1 MRFLQYQLTITQIT
15 GLLHNLRLSLIIT
28 GRQADGQPISVVLI
42 VDLFGGDLSLDATLT
57 VG

>member
-15 GLLHNLRLSLIIT
+15 GLLHNLRLSLIVT

-42 VDLFGGDLSLDATLT
+42 VDLVSGDLGLDDEVI

>member
-15 GLLHNLRLSLIIT
+15 GLLHNLRLSLIVT

-42 VDLFGGDLSLDATLT
+42 VDLLGGDLGFL
-57 VG
+57 